1 MANYKTP
8 GVYIEEISKLPASVA
23 PVATAIPAFIGYT
36 EKKEKDGE
44 PLPAN
49 TPVRITSL
57 LEYEEIFGGAF
68 DEELTVTLTGT
79 DTKEENTSIAVAAT
93 TNLSPYTLYYNL
105 VMYFG
110 NGGGPC
116 YVVSVGTYTTPIP
129 AAPTDPTTLISFS
142 DLQDGLEAVETEDE
156 VTLLVVPEA
165 IVLSQPN
172 RKAINDDMLTQCN
185 KLQDR
190 FAIMD
195 AAVLG
200 GTVNDDGI
208 GFRAD
213 VGADYLKY
221 GASYYPELLTTQNL
235 NFEAADIAITDSRTG
250 GTFGGSTLDVVLNGA
265 STSVPAT
272 ATITVDDHTVL
283 TGDGININGQDF
295 VEGSADPTTWARGT
309 TSVQAASSLHGA
321 INTFADPAYTATRA
335 PGSNVI
341 TITANEAGAAG
352 NSIALTYTDNGDAG
366 ISLSGATLAGGGT
379 TTVEPDKTLYNNVL
393 KEIKKLFRIR
403 LYPSSAIAG
412 VYARVDNDRGVW
424 KAPANV
430 SLRLVKE
437 PSKLVTDAQQMNLN
451 VDATSGKSINVIRKF
466 AGKGNIVWGSRT
478 LAGNDNEW
486 RYVPVRRLYNFVEE
500 SVKKATEFVVF
511 EPNDAKTWLRTKTMI
526 ENFLSG
532 LWKQGALAGATT
544 EDAFFVKVGL
554 GETMTSL
561 DILEGRMNIEI
572 GMAAVRPAEFIILK
586 FSHKLQES

>member
-8 GVYIEEISKLPASVA
+8 GVYVEEISKLPASVA

-36 EKKEKDGE
+36 EKRVRNGKT
-44 PLPAN
+44 LAAN

-68 DEELTVTLTGT
+68 DERLTVTLTGT
-79 DTKEENTSIAVAAT
+79 SVAEADTNIAVTAAT
-93 TNLSPYTLYYNL
+93 QLSSYSLYNNL

-116 YVVSVGTYTTPIP
+116 YIVSVGLYTGAAIP
-129 AAPTDPTTLISFS
+129 GDPSTLIDVSQ
-142 DLQDGLEAVETEDE
+142 LQAGLAAVEKEDE

-165 IVLSQPN
+165 IVLGATS
-172 RKAINDDMLTQCN
+172 RKTINDDMLNQCN

-213 VGADYLKY
+213 VGTDYLKY
-221 GASYYPELLTTQNL
+221 GASYYPSLKTTIAL
-235 NFEAADIAITDSRTG
+235 NFDNGGVTITDTRTG
-250 GTFGGSTLDVVLNGA
+250 AVFNGQTLAVVKDGITGA
-265 STSVPAT
+265 SASGTVTINAFGSIAG
-272 ATITVDDHTVL
+272 ATITVDGTAL
-283 TGDGININGQDF
+283 
-295 VEGSADPTTWARGT
+295 VEGVDWNAAVDNATTTASLAAVIDGLASVSAASNGNIVTVTSVAAGT
-309 TSVQAASSLHGA
+309 T
-321 INTFADPAYTATRA
+321 
-335 PGSNVI
+335 
-341 TITANEAGAAG
+341 G
-352 NSIALTYTDNGDAG
+352 NSITLVTTHPANAAV
-366 ISLSGATLAGGGT
+366 SGATLTGGISGLAA
-379 TTVEPDKTLYNNVL
+379 DKTLYNNIV
-393 KEIKKLFRIR
+393 KEIKKAFEVK
-403 LYPSSAIAG
+403 LYPSAAMAG
-412 VYARVDNDRGVW
+412 VYARVDFERGVW

-430 SLRLVKE
+430 SLRLVKD
-437 PSKLVTDAQQMNLN
+437 PTVMVTHEQQENLN

-466 AGKGNIVWGSRT
+466 AGKGVIVWGART

-486 RYVPVRRLYNFVEE
+486 RYVPVRRLFIFIEE

-511 EPNDAKTWLRTKTMI
+511 EPNDANTWLRTKTMI
-526 ENFLSG
+526 ENFLTG
-532 LWKQGALAGATT
+532 LWRDGALAGAKP
-544 EDAFFVKVGL
+544 EQAFFVKVGL
-554 GETMTSL
+554 GETMTAL

-572 GMAAVRPAEFIILK
+572 GLAAVRPAEFIILK